1 MALIDNLISYWK
13 LDETSDGSGAVTR
26 NDSHSTNHLTDNN
39 TTASGTGKI
48 NAGVDFERTNSEYL
62 SRADNASLSP
72 TSDISFNFWVNFEN
86 APGSKP
92 RDVAVPAPAESV
104 QKRSGGGFVSSSIR
118 VDNLQNVAILEY
130 RSETGEV
137 VQQYPAQSQIDAFKR
152 AAVLRNQEQSGV
164 SSAGSL
170 KI

>member
-1 MALIDNLISYWK
+1 MLDAVSALPLQG
-13 LDETSDGSGAVTR
+13 TS
-26 NDSHSTNHLTDNN
+26 
-39 TTASGTGKI
+39 
-48 NAGVDFERTNSEYL
+48 
-62 SRADNASLSP
+62 
-72 TSDISFNFWVNFEN
+72 
-86 APGSKP
+86 PGSKP
-92 RDVAVPAPAESV
+92 RDVVVPTPVEFV
-104 QKRSGGGFVSSSIR
+104 QKRSDGGFVSSSIR